1 MTSDKTAREKREVT
15 YEGTLTIRLST
26 DVSTETFQ
34 SREDD
39 NIQNTERKKITTKNS
54 MHVKT
59 LSISEGKYSPK
70 KKKSWGNSSL
80 LILPIKKAI
89 ELNGNKKEANWVIKK
104 NIRRQY
110 KSYW

>member
-39 NIQNTERKKITTKNS
+39 NIQNTERKKNNNQEFYACQNF
-54 MHVKT
+54 
-59 LSISEGKYSPK
+59 LSQFLKESIHQK
-70 KKKSWGNSSL
+70 KKKLREFITSN
-80 LILPIKKAI
+80 PAYK
-89 ELNGNKKEANWVIKK
+89 
-104 NIRRQY
+104 
-110 KSYW
+110 KSYRIEWK